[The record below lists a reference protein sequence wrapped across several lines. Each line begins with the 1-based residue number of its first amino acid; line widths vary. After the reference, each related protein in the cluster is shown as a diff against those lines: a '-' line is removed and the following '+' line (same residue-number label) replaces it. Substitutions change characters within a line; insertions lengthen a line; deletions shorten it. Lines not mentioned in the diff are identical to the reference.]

1 MAHILS
7 LQSHVAYGYV
17 GNCVA
22 TFVLQRMGHEVIRVN
37 TVQFSS
43 HSGYGKLYG
52 DIMSLEHIE
61 KIFLGLQEYNFLN
74 DIQAV
79 VTGYMGDKS
88 LGDVLVKW
96 LSQIRQIN
104 PNLIYCCD
112 PVIGDID
119 RGVYVKDGVGDFF
132 KQNAARLS
140 NIMTPNHFELSY
152 LTGINCDNIVSVI
165 DACNILH
172 KQGVGIVLVTSLLLP
187 QDNPNEISMLISS
200 SSKGVFKIS
209 TPKLQMPIAVTGAGD
224 MTSAIFLSSYLNTRD
239 EKLSLELTTT
249 KVFSIFEKTLE
260 AKRRELALVQEQNCL
275 SSNDVKFIAHKIDF
289 FHNLKYE

>member
-1 MAHILS
+1 MSYILS

-22 TFVLQRMGHEVIRVN
+22 TFVLQRMGHEVIRIN

-61 KIFLGLQEYNFLN
+61 KIFSGLQEYNFLN
-74 DIQAV
+74 DIKAV

-88 LGDVLVKW
+88 LGEVLVKW
-96 LSQIRQIN
+96 LSQIREIN

-119 RGVYVKDGVGDFF
+119 RGIYVKDGVGDFF
-132 KQNAARLS
+132 KENAARLS

-152 LTGINCDNIVSVI
+152 LTGLNCDSLVSVI

-200 SSKGVFKIS
+200 SSRGVFKIS
-209 TPKLQMPIAVTGAGD
+209 TPKLPMPIAVTGAGD
-224 MTSAIFLSSYLNTRD
+224 MTSAIFLSSYLDTKD
-239 EKLSLELTTT
+239 EKLSLELTAT

-260 AKRRELALVQEQNCL
+260 AERRELALVQAQDILTKSEVEFHSQ
-275 SSNDVKFIAHKIDF
+275 KIS
-289 FHNLKYE
+289 